1 MIKTVKKTDKIKM
14 KYTQLR
20 NVLCLII
27 LNIMVF
33 SNKVFADT
41 VSVAVQKSEAPTI
54 LDNIY
59 FKFGLGTFIALII
72 FGLIAYFVAEDTK
85 EIKEEKELNDKKNI
99 RIRDLEEETS
109 IKDKEIIK
117 KEHEL
122 ITYKQKAEKELENLK
137 IESRKKLDDAI
148 TQKEKEI
155 TELKIKN
162 EEKFE
167 KEISEKQKEIE
178 NLKKQSKITL
188 DREIQA
194 LKEKHKIEIDKLEKE
209 IDKIKQEFSKVE
221 TQKDLYATKL
231 NRIEKERNK
240 LRKENLKLDVT
251 KAQFEE
257 YIIKKETEINR
268 QKLTDMQSKLNPKN
282 LKKVKKD
289 SKVAKA
295 TKSKK
300 N

>member
-20 NVLCLII
+20 NILCLII
-27 LNIMVF
+27 LNIMIF

-41 VSVAVQKSEAPTI
+41 VSVAVQKSEAPTV

-59 FKFGLGTFIALII
+59 FKFGLGTFIALIL

-85 EIKEEKELNDKKNI
+85 EIKEKKELNDKKNI

-109 IKDKEIIK
+109 IKDKEITK
-117 KEHEL
+117 KENEL
-122 ITYKQKAEKELENLK
+122 ITYKQNAEKELENLK

-194 LKEKHKIEIDKLEKE
+194 LKEKQQIEIDKLEKE
-209 IDKIKQEFSKVE
+209 K
-221 TQKDLYATKL
+221 
-231 NRIEKERNK
+231 NK